1 MGSGPARIATI
12 AEKEE
17 EGSTGEQGCEL
28 EWCVLVSLFLT

>member
-17 EGSTGEQGCEL
+17 GGKRKEARANRGANWNGA
-28 EWCVLVSLFLT
+28 SL